1 MEINV
6 KFTAIEW
13 WKLNLQEAKDEKLE
27 YKIKHAEKQLDIAKF
42 LNKYGVNREI
52 EEESTFIYGFK
63 INNCVKY

>member
-13 WKLNLQEAKDEKLE
+13 WKLKLQEAKDEKLE
-27 YKIKHAEKQLDIAKF
+27 YKIKHAEKQLGLAKF
-42 LNKYGVNREI
+42 LNKHGVNREI
-52 EEESTFIYGFK
+52 EEKPTFIYGFK